1 MYLCLQNRIA
11 IIKNMHMHQAL
22 LKEGQTFDW
31 NENNPQRKDVGLYG
45 MIIYQL
51 FIRSIESLEFNLT
64 IKFAQ

>member
-45 MIIYQL
+45 MIIPAVY
-51 FIRSIESLEFNLT
+51 S
-64 IKFAQ
+64 